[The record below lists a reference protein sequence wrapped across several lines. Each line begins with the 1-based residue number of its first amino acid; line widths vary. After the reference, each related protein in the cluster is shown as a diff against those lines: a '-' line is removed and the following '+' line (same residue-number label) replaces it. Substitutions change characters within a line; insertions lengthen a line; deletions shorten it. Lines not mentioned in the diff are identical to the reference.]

1 MRAKLP
7 RESGYVDRDG
17 VKLFYEVY
25 GDGPETMVFVPPWSI
40 VHSRVYK
47 AQLPYFSERCRCI
60 TYDARGNGKSDR
72 PEAVAAYSLDN
83 LVADALAVM
92 DATSVQQAIIV
103 GLSYGGY
110 VTSVLAAYHP
120 DRVKAAVLVGTVASV
135 GPAYPYLGQEN
146 FRAERE
152 RFEGWDKYNRQYWL
166 LNYPDFAEHFI
177 RHIYPEPHSTRQ
189 IEDGI
194 AWANDTTGEVLAK
207 TVEVRITPPG
217 FDVSEAMYRR
227 IGCPTLVIHGD
238 DDQLMPHAR
247 GKAVAELTGAEFV
260 TIKGGG
266 HNPLG
271 RSPAKCNALMLDFLD
286 RRLGIP
292 APGRQTISRQTTSR
306 QISGQQ
312 TTPHATKAKRVLYL
326 SSPIGLGHG
335 WRDIAV
341 ARELRMLHP
350 GLEIDW
356 LAQHPVTS
364 LLEAYGERVHPLGAR
379 LASESDHIEREA
391 GEHELHVF
399 QALRSMDEV
408 LITNFMIVQE
418 AVEQTSYDL
427 IIADEAWEIDH
438 YWHEHPEFKKAAL
451 AWLTDFVGF
460 VPMPSGGDREAFL
473 TTDYNAEMIE
483 HVERHPTVRDRAIFV
498 GNRDDILP
506 QSFGTSLPA
515 MRKWIPGHFDFSG
528 YILGRHPKTFGRRED
543 LRQALGYGPHERVCI
558 ITVGGSAVG
567 SHLIRRILRSFA
579 VVQEKLP
586 DLRMIVVTGPRID
599 RASFQLPAGVEA
611 RPFLPDLNRHLAA
624 CDLALVQGGL
634 ATCMELTAAGTPFLY
649 FPLKN
654 HFEQNFHVVHRL
666 DRYGAGIRMDYT
678 TATPDMIAS
687 SMIAALSRPVGFK
700 PVEADGAM
708 RAAKMLSELL

>member
-47 AQLPYFSERCRCI
+47 AQLPYFSDRCRCI

-72 PEAVAAYSLDN
+72 PEGVEAYSLDN

-92 DATSVQQAIIV
+92 DATAVDQAIIV

-120 DRVKAAVLVGTVASV
+120 KRVKAAILVGTMASV
-135 GPAYPYLGQEN
+135 GPEYSYLGQAH
-146 FRAERE
+146 FYTKRE
-152 RFEGWDKYNRQYWL
+152 RFEGWDKYNRDYWL

-177 RHIYPEPHSTRQ
+177 RQIYPEPHSTRQ

-194 AWANDTTGEVLAK
+194 AWAGDTTGEVLAR
-207 TVEVRITPPG
+207 TVEARFTPPG
-217 FDVSEAMYRR
+217 FDISEAMYRR
-227 IGCPTLVIHGD
+227 INCPMLVVHGD
-238 DDQLMPHAR
+238 DDQQMPHAR
-247 GKAVAELTGAEFV
+247 GRAVAELTGAEFV
-260 TIKGGG
+260 TIAGGG

-271 RSPAKCNALMLDFLD
+271 RSPAKCNALILDFLD

-292 APGRQTISRQTTSR
+292 APKRQATQHT
-306 QISGQQ
+306 GQ
-312 TTPHATKAKRVLYL
+312 AKRVLYL

-335 WRDIAV
+335 RRDIAV
-341 ARELRMLHP
+341 ARELRALHP
-350 GLEIDW
+350 GIEIDW
-356 LAQHPVTS
+356 LAQHPVT
-364 LLEAYGERVHPLGAR
+364 LLLDGHGERIHPLSAR
-379 LASESDHIEREA
+379 LASESRHIELEA
-391 GEHELHVF
+391 GEHELHAF
-399 QALRSMDEV
+399 QAIRSMDEV
-408 LITNFMIVQE
+408 LIANFMIFQE
-418 AVEQTSYDL
+418 AVEQTTYD
-427 IIADEAWEIDH
+427 IVIGDEAWEIDQ
-438 YWHEHPEFKKAAL
+438 YWHDHPELKRAAL

-473 TTDYNAEMIE
+473 TTDTNAEMIE
-483 HVERHPTVRDRAIFV
+483 RVERHPAVRDRAIFV

-506 QSFGTSLPA
+506 QSFGKDLPA
-515 MRKWIPGHFDFSG
+515 MRDWIPRHFDFSG
-528 YILGRHPKTFGRRED
+528 YILEQDPKHFGRREE
-543 LRQALGYGPHERVCI
+543 LRQALGYRAGERVCI

-567 SHLIRRILRSFA
+567 AHLIRRILQSFA
-579 VVQEKLP
+579 VVRAKLP
-586 DLRMIVVTGPRID
+586 DLRMIAVCGPRID
-599 RASFQLPAGVEA
+599 PGSLELPAGVEA
-611 RPFLPDLNRHLAA
+611 RAFLPDLNRHLVA

-649 FPLKN
+649 FPLKD
-654 HFEQNFHVVHRL
+654 HFEQNFHVTHRL
-666 DRYGAGIRMDYT
+666 DRYEAGIRMDYA
-678 TATPDMIAS
+678 TATPDMIARA
-687 SMIAALSRPVGFK
+687 MIAALDRPTHFK
-700 PVEADGAM
+700 PVEASGAM